1 MAIKALVPYAIL
13 GVIGAG
19 GAFAGFSSSGSSG
32 TPVATPV
39 ATPPAAPVAVTP
51 PTTPAGNGPVIV
63 HANLERT
70 VLPVEAGDVFARIAL
85 EGRLPKEDEQKA
97 RTPVSLTLVIDRS
110 GSMAG
115 GTKMRDAIVAARQ
128 AIASLRVGDKVC
140 VVSFDDGAELHGCAS
155 INPKGASNDDE
166 QAPLYAAIERLHPR
180 GGTDMIAGMDVGGR
194 AAKTIHGDARVNRML
209 LLSDG
214 HPNVKEGLKEQ
225 ALALTKQGV
234 QTTTLGL
241 GSDYNEDLMASIADA
256 GLGHYYFVAEPAQLA
271 KIFADELESL
281 ASIVAR
287 EATVHIVPKN
297 GVRVA
302 EVIGFNATAESDG
315 SMRIP
320 AGDIYGGRVTDVL
333 VRLNGPASATNSKA
347 SDVVTLHVAY
357 TPAAGGARMGEDR
370 VLVASRST
378 DAKVIAQAQVA
389 EVAVKVEKF
398 HAANAWLKANEAYDR
413 GDKAQGDAI
422 ISASSGRLA
431 AQAQALGDAD
441 LAKEASEQKEYQLKN
456 EQNGAAWR
464 GVGTR
469 EAKKR
474 AWSMNKGSAY

>member
-13 GVIGAG
+13 GVIGAA
-19 GAFAGFSSSGSSG
+19 GAVAGFSTGSPPPDA
-32 TPVATPV
+32 TPTTVATPV
-39 ATPPAAPVAVTP
+39 PAQPQ
-51 PTTPAGNGPVIV
+51 GNGPVIV
-63 HANLERT
+63 HAALERT
-70 VLPVEAGDVFARIAL
+70 VLPVDATEVFARIAL
-85 EGRLPKEDEQKA
+85 EGRIPETENKT

-115 GTKMRDAIVAARQ
+115 GTKMRDAIRAAKE

-140 VVSFDDGAELHGCAS
+140 VVSFDHGAELHGCAS
-155 INPKGASNDDE
+155 INPNGSANDGE
-166 QAPLYAAIERLHPR
+166 QGPLYAAIERLHPR
-180 GGTDMIAGMDVGGR
+180 GGTDMISGIDVGGR
-194 AAKTIHGDARVNRML
+194 AAMTIHGDARVNRML

-214 HPNVKEGLKEQ
+214 RPDDAGGLTEQ
-225 ALALTKQGV
+225 AATLAKSGV

-241 GSDYNEDLMASIADA
+241 GADYNEDLMASIADA

-287 EATVHIVPKN
+287 ESTVRIVAKN
-297 GVRVA
+297 GAVVKD
-302 EVIGFNATAESDG
+302 VIGFQSTHDY
-315 SMRIP
+315 SMGAVTVP
-320 AGDIYGGRVTDVL
+320 AGDIYGGRVTDIL
-333 VRLNGPASATNSKA
+333 VRLAVPQTPSRAAAGAQDLIAL
-347 SDVVTLHVAY
+347 DVTY

-378 DAKVIAQAQVA
+378 DAGAITASLVGD
-389 EVAVKVEKF
+389 VAVKVEKF
-398 HAANAWLKANEAYDR
+398 HAANAWLQANAAYDR
-413 GDKAQGDAI
+413 GDKDAGDKI

-431 AQAQALGDAD
+431 EK
-441 LAKEASEQKEYQLKN
+441 AKELKN
-456 EQNGAAWR
+456 DELKAEASAQDAYKVQNEQGGEGWR

-469 EAKKR
+469 TAKKK

>member
-1 MAIKALVPYAIL
+1 MAVKALVPYAIL

-19 GAFAGFSSSGSSG
+19 GAFAGFSTTSG
-32 TPVATPV
+32 TSG
-39 ATPPAAPVAVTP
+39 ATPPVAGTEARP
-51 PTTPAGNGPVIV
+51 TPAANGPVIA
-63 HANLERT
+63 HAALERT
-70 VLPVEAGDVFARIAL
+70 VLPVEANDVFARIAL
-85 EGRLPKEDEQKA
+85 EGRVLEADNKA

-115 GTKMRDAIVAARQ
+115 GTKMRDAVRAAKE
-128 AIASLRVGDKVC
+128 AIAALRVGDKVC

-155 INPKGASNDDE
+155 INAKGTQNDDE

-180 GGTDMIAGMDVGGR
+180 GGTDMIAGIDVGGR
-194 AAKTIHGDARVNRML
+194 AAKTIHGDARVNRIL

-214 HPNVKEGLKEQ
+214 HPNVAEGLKEQ
-225 ALALTKQGV
+225 AGALAKQGV

-271 KIFADELESL
+271 KIFHDELESL

-297 GVRVA
+297 GITIA
-302 EVIGFNATAESDG
+302 EVIGFNATKEADG
-315 SMRIP
+315 SMRVP

-333 VRLNGPASATNSKA
+333 VRLAVPAGASSTNA
-347 SDVVTLHVAY
+347 NDVVTINVAY

-378 DAKVIAQAQVA
+378 DAKIIASAQVA

-413 GDKAQGDAI
+413 GDKSTGDSI
-422 ISASSGRLA
+422 MSASAGRLA
-431 AQAQALGDAD
+431 QQAQALGDAD
-441 LAKEASEQKEYQLKN
+441 LAKEASEQQDYKLKN

-469 EAKKR
+469 EAKKK

>member
-1 MAIKALVPYAIL
+1 MAIRALVPYAIL

-19 GAFAGFSSSGSSG
+19 GAFAGFSSSGSNV
-32 TPVATPV
+32 TAEPV
-39 ATPPAAPVAVTP
+39 VTP
-51 PTTPAGNGPVIV
+51 PLAVLTSSTGPVIV
-63 HANLERT
+63 HAALERT
-70 VLPVEAGDVFARIAL
+70 VLPVDANDVFARIAL
-85 EGRLPKEDEQKA
+85 EGRVPETDKTA

-115 GTKMRDAIVAARQ
+115 GTKMPDAIRAAKE

-155 INPKGASNDDE
+155 INAKGSPHDDE
-166 QAPLYAAIERLHPR
+166 QAPLYSAIERLHPR
-180 GGTDMIAGMDVGGR
+180 GGTDMIAGIDVGGR
-194 AAKTIHGDARVNRML
+194 AAATIQGDARVNRML

-214 HPNVKEGLKEQ
+214 HPNVESGLKDQ
-225 ALALTKQGV
+225 ADALAKKGI

-241 GSDYNEDLMASIADA
+241 GSDYNADLMASIADA

-271 KIFADELESL
+271 KIFGDELESL

-287 EATVHIVPKN
+287 EAIVHIVPKN
-297 GVRVA
+297 GVSVV
-302 EVIGFNATAESDG
+302 EVIGFNAVPESDG
-315 SMRIP
+315 SMRVP
-320 AGDIYGGRVTDVL
+320 AGDIYGGRVTDLL
-333 VRLNGPASATNSKA
+333 VRLAVPSSSSSATAN
-347 SDVVTLHVAY
+347 DVVAVNIAY

-378 DAKVIAQAQVA
+378 DAKIIEKAQVA

-398 HAANAWLKANEAYDR
+398 HAATAWLKANEAYDR
-413 GDKAQGDAI
+413 GDKGGGDAI
-422 ISASSGRLA
+422 MSASSGRLA
-431 AQAQALGDAD
+431 KQAAALGDAD
-441 LAKEASEQKEYQLKN
+441 LAKEASEQKDYQVKN
-456 EQNGAAWR
+456 EQNGAGWR

-469 EAKKR
+469 EAKKK

>member
-1 MAIKALVPYAIL
+1 
-13 GVIGAG
+13 
-19 GAFAGFSSSGSSG
+19 
-32 TPVATPV
+32 
-39 ATPPAAPVAVTP
+39 
-51 PTTPAGNGPVIV
+51 
-63 HANLERT
+63 
-70 VLPVEAGDVFARIAL
+70 
-85 EGRLPKEDEQKA
+85 
-97 RTPVSLTLVIDRS
+97 
-110 GSMAG
+110 
-115 GTKMRDAIVAARQ
+115 
-128 AIASLRVGDKVC
+128 
-140 VVSFDDGAELHGCAS
+140 
-155 INPKGASNDDE
+155 
-166 QAPLYAAIERLHPR
+166 
-180 GGTDMIAGMDVGGR
+180 MIAGIDVGGR
-194 AAKTIHGDARVNRML
+194 AAATIQGDARVNRML

-214 HPNVKEGLKEQ
+214 HPNVADGLKQQ
-225 ALALTKQGV
+225 AEKLAKKGI

-256 GLGHYYFVAEPAQLA
+256 GLGHYYFVAEPAMLA

-297 GVRVA
+297 GVRIV
-302 EVIGFNATAESDG
+302 EVIGFNATPDASDG

-333 VRLNGPASATNSKA
+333 VRLAVPASSVSTKA
-347 SDVVTLHVAY
+347 SDVVALNVAY

-378 DAKVIAQAQVA
+378 DAKIIAQAQVA

-413 GDKAQGDAI
+413 GDKASGDAI
-422 ISASSGRLA
+422 IGASAGRLS
-431 AQAQALGDAD
+431 AQAAALGDAD
-441 LAKEASEQKEYQLKN
+441 LAKEASEQQEYKLKN
-456 EQNGAAWR
+456 EQNGAGWR

-469 EAKKR
+469 EAKKK